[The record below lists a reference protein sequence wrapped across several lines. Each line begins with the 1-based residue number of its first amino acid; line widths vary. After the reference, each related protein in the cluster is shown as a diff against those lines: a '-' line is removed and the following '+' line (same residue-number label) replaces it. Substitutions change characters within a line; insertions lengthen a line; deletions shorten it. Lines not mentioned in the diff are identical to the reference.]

1 MKFLV
6 LIYGNPETRKMWETM
21 PKEQKSAGLDYYAE
35 LTKDLESSGQLVAT
49 APLAEP
55 AETKQVKVGPGGQ
68 VLSTDGPFAE
78 TKEHL
83 AGFYVLECDD
93 LEQAIESAARIPEA
107 AFGLVE
113 VRPTRELG
121 DLL

>member
-6 LIYGNPETRKMWETM
+6 LIYGNLETRKMWEGM
-21 PKEQKSAGLDYYAE
+21 PKEQKSAGLDYYAG
-35 LTKDLESSGQLVAT
+35 LTKDLAASGRLVAT

-55 AETKQVKVGPGGQ
+55 AATKQVRVGPGGE

-83 AGFYVLECDD
+83 AGFYVLDCDD
-93 LEQAIESAARIPEA
+93 LEQAIETAARIPEA
-107 AFGLVE
+107 QFGLVE
-113 VRPTRELG
+113 VRPTRELN